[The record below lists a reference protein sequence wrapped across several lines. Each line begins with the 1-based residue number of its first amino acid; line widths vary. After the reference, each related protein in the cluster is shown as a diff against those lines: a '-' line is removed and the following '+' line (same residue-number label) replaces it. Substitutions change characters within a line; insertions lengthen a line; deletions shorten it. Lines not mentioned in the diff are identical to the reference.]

1 VGLLYLL
8 VPLAVDAAAAVVSY
22 LLAYRL
28 RFPETP
34 LLELVTDANRTLL
47 LMVIGHLA
55 GLALTRV
62 YSPAPVGRKIWRLFL
77 GAGLGGALAVAA
89 VYGTTGFAHLSRATF
104 LVDLFLFWV
113 IALGWRT
120 FRVFLIIERTSA
132 AETPNASGLVDR
144 AVERQSVVPTLFALL
159 AYRELIRNLVHKDL
173 KLKYRG
179 SVLGFV
185 WSLVN
190 PLALVGVYTVA
201 FKYILGVKQPGFPFF
216 ILIGVMAWS
225 FFANSAVM
233 ATGAII
239 DGGSLVK
246 AVRFPRAVLPIATVL
261 FNLAQ
266 YLLMLVVFLPA
277 MFLTFRVPSV
287 GPLLMFPAFLAMQL
301 AFTVGTALLLAAATA
316 YFRDVRHFVDIALLM
331 LFWTTPIV
339 YPLSQVPDWLRLPI
353 LLSPM
358 SPFIVAYH
366 AIFFDGVAPDASVW
380 AVAIAYS
387 LTMLA
392 LGTVWFVSV
401 EDELSEHL

>member
-1 VGLLYLL
+1 
-8 VPLAVDAAAAVVSY
+8 
-22 LLAYRL
+22 
-28 RFPETP
+28 
-34 LLELVTDANRTLL
+34 
-47 LMVIGHLA
+47 M
-55 GLALTRV
+55 
-62 YSPAPVGRKIWRLFL
+62 
-77 GAGLGGALAVAA
+77 
-89 VYGTTGFAHLSRATF
+89 
-104 LVDLFLFWV
+104 
-113 IALGWRT
+113 
-120 FRVFLIIERTSA
+120 
-132 AETPNASGLVDR
+132 
-144 AVERQSVVPTLFALL
+144 
-159 AYRELIRNLVHKDL
+159 IRNLVHKDL